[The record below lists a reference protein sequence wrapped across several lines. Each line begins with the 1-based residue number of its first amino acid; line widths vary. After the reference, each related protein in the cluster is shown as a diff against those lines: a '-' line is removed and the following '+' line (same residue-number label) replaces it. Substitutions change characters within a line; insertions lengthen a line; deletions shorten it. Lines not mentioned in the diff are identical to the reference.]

1 MQQPLDI
8 LYQDEY
14 MVAIDKPP
22 GLLVHRS
29 MIDKHETQFA
39 MQMLRDQIDQHVFP
53 VHRLDRPTSGVLLFA
68 LSSTVARNL
77 TEQLTLKDVSKTY
90 YAIVRGYAPENG
102 HIDYALKEKLDKIAD
117 KKANKNKPAQDA
129 MTDYRTLATFE
140 LPFAVG
146 RYQTARYSLVEMKPI
161 TGRKHQLRR
170 HMAHIRHPIVGDTT
184 HGDGKQNAFIKQQYN
199 FHGLALTC
207 ASMTLRHPIT
217 QKTLTIRSQFDQRMA
232 NLLNEWGV
240 PHQQLQAI
248 TQANALNVE
257 ENE

>member
-1 MQQPLDI
+1 MQTPLTI
-8 LYQDEY
+8 LYQDEHI
-14 MVAIDKPP
+14 VAINKPP

-39 MQMLRDQIDQHVFP
+39 MQMLRDQIDQHVYP
-53 VHRLDRPTSGVLLFA
+53 VHRLDRPTSSVLLFA
-68 LSSTVARNL
+68 LSSEVARSL
-77 TEQLTLKDVSKTY
+77 SEQLALKGMSKVY
-90 YAIVRGYAPENG
+90 YAIVRGYAPEEG

-117 KKANKNKPAQDA
+117 KKANKDKPAQEA
-129 MTDYRTLATFE
+129 MTDYQTLDKFE

-146 RYQTARYSLVEMKPI
+146 RYQTARYSLVKLKPI

-207 ASMTLRHPIT
+207 ASMTLSHPKT
-217 QKTLTIRSQFDQRMA
+217 QKILTIHSQLDERMA
-232 NLLNEWGV
+232 NLLNEWGL
-240 PHQQLQAI
+240 PRQQLQAM
-248 TQANALNVE
+248 TQANAVNVE
-257 ENE
+257 EIE

>member
-117 KKANKNKPAQDA
+117 KNANKNKPAQDA